1 MAGPDI
7 LGERQSGQDVRT
19 QNGTISLSRSL
30 AAATEKPAFT
40 FFFGLCEFNVDFF
53 CLVCDGSDGVRSGR

>member
-19 QNGTISLSRSL
+19 QNGTLSQPPL
-30 AAATEKPAFT
+30 KNLLLH
-40 FFFGLCEFNVDFF
+40 FFFFLVANLMSICLFGL
-53 CLVCDGSDGVRSGR
+53 

>member
-19 QNGTISLSRSL
+19 QNGNLSQPPL
-30 AAATEKPAFT
+30 KNLLLLFF
-40 FFFGLCEFNVDFF
+40 FFFGCEFNVHLFVWF
-53 CLVCDGSDGVRSGR
+53 VMVVRLE